1 MQKDRVPGEP
11 EKKELLKGKGRFGKE
26 NYLILVLVGVL
37 LLVVAWPVNDEKK
50 TTQSVQ
56 SDSEQA
62 TIDLQ
67 TDLYSGLTIKGEN
80 DFESDVDSIPS
91 YARYLEESLEKLL
104 STMEGVGKVRVMVT
118 LEGTGETIV
127 EKDQNIKKNGSTEVD
142 SAGGSRNTSDIT
154 EEETTVFF
162 DSANGDAPIIKQKL
176 APRVAG
182 VAVSAQGGGNA
193 VIAGNIKKAIQALFG
208 IDAHKIIIVKM
219 ITQ

>member
-1 MQKDRVPGEP
+1 M
-11 EKKELLKGKGRFGKE
+11 
-26 NYLILVLVGVL
+26 
-37 LLVVAWPVNDEKK
+37 
-50 TTQSVQ
+50 
-56 SDSEQA
+56 
-62 TIDLQ
+62 
-67 TDLYSGLTIKGEN
+67 
-80 DFESDVDSIPS
+80 
-91 YARYLEESLEKLL
+91 
-104 STMEGVGKVRVMVT
+104 
-118 LEGTGETIV
+118 
-127 EKDQNIKKNGSTEVD
+127 D